1 MTFDRGLS
9 IGLFFFSTLAL
20 YFSITMPTT
29 AIRQTV
35 GPQLFPMGIALCL
48 MAASVALFFRTMR
61 VAEDRAGAGEL
72 PEGVEREDRATQA
85 AMLAGVAVYIF
96 LLEPLG
102 YIVATGLLCIYEA
115 FVFDPSHRLRNILS
129 GAAFSVGVYAIF
141 VNVLDI
147 LLPKGIL
154 GW

>member
-9 IGLFFFSTLAL
+9 IGLFLFSTLAL
-20 YFSITMPTT
+20 YFSVNMPTT

-48 MAASVALFFRTMR
+48 MAASALLFLRTLTGA
-61 VAEDRAGAGEL
+61 VERAGAGEL
-72 PEGVEREDRATQA
+72 PEGVEREDRTTQL
-85 AMLAGVAVYIF
+85 AMLAGIAVYIV

-115 FVFDPSHRLRNILS
+115 FVFDPAHRLRNIAS
-129 GAAFSVGVYAIF
+129 GAAFSLGVYVIF
-141 VNVLDI
+141 VNLLDI
-147 LLPKGIL
+147 LLPKGIF

>member
-9 IGLFFFSTLAL
+9 TGLFFFSTLAL

-35 GPQLFPMGIALCL
+35 GPQVFPMGIALCL
-48 MAASVALFFRTMR
+48 MVASAVLFFRTMR
-61 VAEDRAGAGEL
+61 VEEDRAGAGEL

-115 FVFDPSHRLRNILS
+115 FAFDPSHRLRNILS
-129 GAAFSVGVYAIF
+129 GAAFSVGVYIIF
-141 VNVLDI
+141 VNLLDI